1 MYVTAKLLEVSGWH
15 LCRTHREAGRDGA
28 PRSISRGSPRQP
40 RREAP
45 RSVKLS
51 FPGKGKAEWER
62 GDFKSDQKPIAMH
75 KALD

>member
-1 MYVTAKLLEVSGWH
+1 MTAKLLKVPGRH
-15 LCRTHREAGRDGA
+15 LGRSQREAGRDGA
-28 PRSISRGSPRQP
+28 PRSISRGST

-51 FPGKGKAEWER
+51 FPGKGKAEWEG

>member
-1 MYVTAKLLEVSGWH
+1 MTAKLLKVSGWH
-15 LCRTHREAGRDGA
+15 LCGSPREAGSDGA
-28 PRSISRGSPRQP
+28 PGSISRGRRRQP

-51 FPGKGKAEWER
+51 FPGKGKAEWEE

>member
-1 MYVTAKLLEVSGWH
+1 MYTTAKLLKVSGQH
-15 LCRTHREAGRDGA
+15 LCRSQREAGSDGA
-28 PRSISRGSPRQP
+28 PRSISEGSPRQP

-51 FPGKGKAEWER
+51 FPGKRKAEWE
-62 GDFKSDQKPIAMH
+62 GKDFKSDQKPIAMH

>member
-1 MYVTAKLLEVSGWH
+1 MMELLEAS
-15 LCRTHREAGRDGA
+15 HRWE
-28 PRSISRGSPRQP
+28 PRQP
-40 RREAP
+40 GREAP

-51 FPGKGKAEWER
+51 FLGKGEAEWEG